1 LKNIG
6 FILLNQFWRGS
17 VAVANFFEILKET
30 QAIFGPGTVRDKN
43 LAEGAHPDG
52 NSPGEKQRGY
62 ITPRLNAA

>member
-1 LKNIG
+1 MKSISEEEL
-6 FILLNQFWRGS
+6 
-17 VAVANFFEILKET
+17 
-30 QAIFGPGTVRDKN
+30 